1 MSEHKIKEGDLV
13 SIEPWDCEGIEPPWG
28 VDCIMLER
36 TSSRLPPKVKIV
48 PGTVGMVVGNALTN
62 IIEDSLSYFIVIVGE
77 RKLRIPFR
85 FLHVLK
91 S

>member
-1 MSEHKIKEGDLV
+1 MSDYKIKEGDLV

-28 VDCIMLER
+28 FDSFVLER
-36 TSSRLPPKVKIV
+36 PSSRLPLKMKIP
-48 PGTVGMVVGNALTN
+48 PGTVGLVVDNSQN
-62 IIEDSLSYFIVIVGE
+62 KPIEDSQSYFIVIVGE